1 MKTKVN
7 ILKGKKIVFIGA
19 GNMAEALIK
28 GILGSKLMNKRQIMA
43 TDIKKERLEYIKKE
57 TGIITFSNSREAIE
71 KADFIVFSVKPQVL
85 NNVLDEIGN
94 YLLPHQLVISIVAG
108 ITTPYIEKKINNKVP
123 LIRVMPNIAVS
134 VREGMSAFCL
144 GTHVQ
149 INHEKIVEE
158 IFGSVGKVIKCQE
171 REMDAITA
179 LSGSGPAYFFYFLET
194 LIRAGREMKLSAEMA
209 QVLSEQTILGAI
221 KMVKETKM
229 EPAKMRE
236 MVTSPGGTTQQAL
249 EYLEKKYFAGIFIEA
264 IKRAKKRAEELSV

>member
-1 MKTKVN
+1 MKTKAD
-7 ILKGKKIVFIGA
+7 ILKGKKVVFIGA

-28 GILGSKLMNKRQIMA
+28 GILGSTLMNKQQIMA
-43 TDIKKERLEYIKKE
+43 TDIKKERLQYIKKE
-57 TGIITFSNSREAIE
+57 TGIITLSNSREAIE

-85 NNVLDEIGN
+85 DSVLDEIGN
-94 YLLPHQLVISIVAG
+94 YLLPHQLVISILAG
-108 ITTPYIEKKINNKVP
+108 ITTTYIEKKINNKVP

-144 GTHVQ
+144 GKNVQ

-171 REMDAITA
+171 KEMDAITA

-209 QVLSEQTILGAI
+209 RVLSEQTILGAI
-221 KMVKETKM
+221 NLVKETKM

-236 MVTSPGGTTQQAL
+236 MVTSPGGITQQAL

-264 IKRAKKRAEELSV
+264 IKRAKKRAEELSA

>member
-7 ILKGKKIVFIGA
+7 ILKGKKIIFIGA

-28 GILGSKLMNKRQIMA
+28 GILVSKLMNERQIMA

-57 TGIITFSNSREAIE
+57 TGIITLSNSREAIE

-85 NNVLDEIGN
+85 NSVLDEIGN

-108 ITTPYIEKKINNKVP
+108 ITTTYIEKKINNKVP

-144 GTHVQ
+144 GKHVQ

-171 REMDAITA
+171 KEMDAITA

-221 KMVKETKM
+221 NMVKETKM